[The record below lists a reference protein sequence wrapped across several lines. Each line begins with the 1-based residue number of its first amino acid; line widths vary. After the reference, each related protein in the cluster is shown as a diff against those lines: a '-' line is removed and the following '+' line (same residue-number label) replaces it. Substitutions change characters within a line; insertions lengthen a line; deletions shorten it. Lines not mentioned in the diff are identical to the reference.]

1 MDKKRLADDTAA
13 PALLQDEKMKKG
25 YTAWQDNVLANRVGP
40 DGQLRR
46 EFKTRYG
53 QVEKTKAEFKSGSGE
68 ITIKSLYTP
77 LDMAQTDP
85 VEDIGFPGSFPF
97 TRGRDPLGPQAAVL
111 PMKFYSGFGGS
122 RDAKERYK
130 ALYAAGGK
138 YISIAFDLPT
148 QLGYDSDSSQAKWE
162 VGKVGV
168 ALDTLKDLEDLFDGL
183 PLEDIRTGTVGNCI
197 GPWAFALFYLLGARK
212 KIRPQ
217 DMQIVL
223 QNDPIKEYTGRGTY
237 IFSPQT
243 AIDLAS
249 DVVVHVCRHL
259 PFGWQP
265 QFHCTTQ
272 MRWGGCTAS
281 QEIAFGIAD
290 LIAYVEAAQKKGV
303 APEDLIPRLDL
314 HMTCDND
321 LFEEVAKFRAARR
334 VFAKV
339 FKKRFST
346 DDPRILSLRLTVW
359 TGSHRL
365 TAQQPLNNIIRSTMH
380 SLASLLGGVET
391 ISVPA
396 HDEALALPTTESTRL
411 AALTPL
417 LLKEECMVCNTA
429 DPLAG
434 SYYVEDLTN
443 RLEEKSLY
451 WLDQVEQQGGAVACV
466 ESGYYLKRMSEE
478 MLKYKQEVENN
489 TRTVI
494 GVNQYVVENEPPI
507 ELFEG
512 DPESERRQIEKL
524 AHIRKSRNRAAVQ
537 ESLDE
542 VRRISEKK
550 ASGKDANI
558 VPAMLKAVD
567 SYATIGEIFGILRE
581 VFGEYK
587 PPSVF

>member
-1 MDKKRLADDTAA
+1 MKKKRPEDDATDHEVLVGKKVKKSYADW
-13 PALLQDEKMKKG
+13 EE
-25 YTAWQDNVLANRVGP
+25 NVLAKRVGP
-40 DGQLRR
+40 DGQLRS
-46 EFKTRYG
+46 EFKTRHG
-53 QVEKTKAEFKSGSGE
+53 QLKKTKEVFKSGSGE
-68 ITIKSLYTP
+68 FTIKSIYTP
-77 LDMAQTDP
+77 VDLMQTDP
-85 VEDIGFPGSFPF
+85 VRDIGFPGSFPF

-122 RDAKERYK
+122 KDAKERYK
-130 ALYAAGGK
+130 SLYKAGANF
-138 YISIAFDLPT
+138 ISIAFDLPT

-168 ALDTLKDLEDLFDGL
+168 ALDTLKDLEDIFDGL

-197 GPWAFALFYLLGARK
+197 GPWAFALFYLLGERK
-212 KIRPQ
+212 KIKPQ
-217 DMQIVL
+217 DMKIVL

-237 IFSPQT
+237 IFPPKT

-249 DVVVHVCRHL
+249 DVVVHICKHL
-259 PFGWQP
+259 PFSWQP

-321 LFEEVAKFRAARR
+321 LFEEVAKFRAVRR
-334 VFAKV
+334 VWAKAL
-339 FKKRFST
+339 KKRFST

-429 DPLAG
+429 DPLGG

-451 WLDQVEQQGGAVACV
+451 WLDQVEKQGGAVTCV
-466 ESGYYLKRMSEE
+466 ENGYYLKTMSEE
-478 MLKYKQEVENN
+478 MLKYKKEIENN

-494 GVNQYVVENEPPI
+494 GVNKFVVENEESI

-524 AHIRKSRNRAAVQ
+524 AHIRKIRNKAAVQ
-537 ESLDE
+537 KSLDGIRKTTE
-542 VRRISEKK
+542 NK
-550 ASGKDANI
+550 ASGKDENI

-567 SYATIGEIFGILRE
+567 AHATIGEIFGIMRE
-581 VFGEYK
+581 VFGEYR

>member
-1 MDKKRLADDTAA
+1 MNKKRHEDGSTDHKVLNGGK
-13 PALLQDEKMKKG
+13 LKRR
-25 YTAWQDNVLANRVGP
+25 YTDWENNVLAKRVGP
-40 DGQLRR
+40 DGQLRS
-46 EFKTRYG
+46 EFKTRHG
-53 QVEKTKAEFKSGSGE
+53 QVEKTKEVFRSGSGE
-68 ITIKSLYTP
+68 FTIKSVYTP
-77 LDMAQTDP
+77 LDLMQTDP

-97 TRGRDPLGPQAAVL
+97 VRGRDPLGPQADVL
-111 PMKFYSGFGGS
+111 PVKFYSGFGGGK
-122 RDAKERYK
+122 DANERYK
-130 ALYAAGGK
+130 ALYAAGGNFF
-138 YISIAFDLPT
+138 SIAFDLPT

-168 ALDTLKDLEDLFDGL
+168 ALDTLQDLEDLFEGL

-197 GPWAFALFYLLGARK
+197 GPWAFALFYLLGQRRK
-212 KIRPQ
+212 VRPQ
-217 DMQIVL
+217 DMKIVL

-249 DVVVHVCRHL
+249 DVVVHICKHL

-303 APEDLIPRLDL
+303 PPEDLIPRLDL
-314 HMTCDND
+314 HMTTDND

-334 VFAKV
+334 VWAKV
-339 FKKRFST
+339 LKKRFST
-346 DDPRILSLRLTVW
+346 DDPRILSLRITVW

-365 TAQQPLNNIIRSTMH
+365 TAQQPLNNIIRTTIH
-380 SLASLLGGVET
+380 SLASMLGGVET

-411 AALTPL
+411 AAITPHI
-417 LLKEECMVCNTA
+417 LKEECMVVNTA

-451 WLDQVEQQGGAVACV
+451 WLAQVEKQGGAVACV
-466 ESGYYLKRMSEE
+466 ENGYYLKRMSEE
-478 MLKYKQEVENN
+478 MLKYKQEIENN

-494 GVNQYVVENEPPI
+494 GVNKFVVANEKSM

-512 DPESERRQIEKL
+512 DPESEQRQIEKL
-524 AHIRKSRNRAAVQ
+524 AHIRQIRNKASVQ
-537 ESLDE
+537 KALDE
-542 VRRISEKK
+542 IRNTAENK
-550 ASGKDANI
+550 ASGKDENI

-567 SYATIGEIFGILRE
+567 ANATVGEIFGILRE
-581 VFGEYK
+581 VFGEYR
-587 PPSVF
+587 PPSIF